1 MRQGIRLLNTPVRRL
16 EGIAYWVIEDPD
28 GIYDYINTEIRK
40 EWEGDAR
47 FERRDPND
55 DPWLK
60 NLSKRK
66 WSLEIVDIARIKL
79 NPEIM
84 NYVDP
89 ERGYVFTKSLEKR
102 SKELQESIK
111 MGGLV
116 IWPLIVREE
125 DTRLADG
132 YCRYM
137 TLRAMNVS
145 KTYAYSGTL

>member
-1 MRQGIRLLNTPVRRL
+1 MT
-16 EGIAYWVIEDPD
+16 YWVIEDAD
-28 GIYDYINTEIRK
+28 GIYDYVNTEVRK

-47 FERRDPND
+47 FERRDPKD
-55 DPWLK
+55 DSWLQ
-60 NLSKRK
+60 NLSRRK
-66 WSLEIVDIARIKL
+66 WSLEIVEIARIKL

-89 ERGYVFTKSLEKR
+89 ERGHVFTRSLEKR

-116 IWPLIVREE
+116 IWPLIARKE
-125 DTRLADG
+125 DMQLADG
-132 YCRYM
+132 YCRYT

-145 KTYAYSGTL
+145 KTYAYVGVM